1 MSTPNY
7 LSLLNGSLLGGR
19 PPDGSSSRVS
29 PMLGAGASPASGLD
43 RRAILIPLAIAA
55 LLLALWAAAAPIS
68 GAVIAAARIKVELE
82 RKTVQHREGG
92 IVREI
97 KVRNGQKVRA
107 GDVLVVVDDVRSD
120 AELSLLEDQYR
131 AERVRHARVSAEST
145 LTRDFAIDSRLAA
158 EPRVTEHFARE
169 QAQFQSRRRTLDEQ
183 ISALRLQMSAAQ
195 AQSSALDGQIE
206 SLRESSRLAGKELE
220 LNEKLVADG
229 YVAKARLLPLQR
241 AAADATGRLGEARG
255 ELALARQRSA
265 ELQARMADARNRYQ
279 QAATEELKLASSRLR
294 ELEERLRPSK
304 DQVDRQA
311 IRSPVDGVVMA
322 LRVTAPGEVLAA
334 GAPILDVVPSNE
346 MLVVEARVRTQDIS
360 HVFADAPAKV
370 RLAAYNA
377 RTTPLLPGRVTV
389 VSPDRVTDPET
400 GESWFAA
407 IVEVDAAA
415 LRHHPEV
422 QLKAGMPAELFITTS
437 DRTLFE
443 YLVNPITAFTNRALR
458 ET

>member
-1 MSTPNY
+1 MNAADSLSFT
-7 LSLLNGSLLGGR
+7 SLLDAPVERR
-19 PPDGSSSRVS
+19 PF
-29 PMLGAGASPASGLD
+29 D
-43 RRAILIPLAIAA
+43 RRIVWMPLAIVAA
-55 LLLALWAAAAPIS
+55 LIAAWASMAPIS

-120 AELSLLEDQYR
+120 AELSLLEDQQLG
-131 AERVRHARVSAEST
+131 ERVRNLRATAETT
-145 LTRDFAIDSRLAA
+145 LARDFSVDKLLPSGGSASAGSRMA
-158 EPRVTEHFARE
+158 EHVARE
-169 QAQFQSRRRTLDEQ
+169 RAQFAARRRTLDEQ
-183 ISALRLQMSAAQ
+183 LDALQLQMSAAR
-195 AQSSALDGQIE
+195 AQSAALDGQIE
-206 SLRESSRLAGKELE
+206 SLRESGRLATEELR

-229 YVAKARLLPLQR
+229 YIAKARLLPLQR
-241 AAADATGRLGEARG
+241 ADAEARSRLGEVRG
-255 ELALARQRSA
+255 ELALARQRYA

-279 QAATEELKLASSRLR
+279 QAATEELKLSSARLQ
-294 ELEERLRPSK
+294 ELEQRLRPSK

-322 LRVTAPGEVLAA
+322 LRVSAAGEVLAA

-346 MLVVEARVRTQDIS
+346 MLVVEARIRPQDIS
-360 HVFADAPAKV
+360 HVHADAQAKV
-370 RLAAYNA
+370 RLAAYDA
-377 RTTPLLPGRVTV
+377 RTTPLLSGRVTF
-389 VSPDRVTDPET
+389 VSPDRVTNSET

-407 IVEVDAAA
+407 TVEVDTIA
-415 LRHHPEV
+415 LQHHPEIE
-422 QLKAGMPAELFITTS
+422 LKAGMPAELFVTTS

-443 YLVNPITAFTNRALR
+443 YLLNPITAFTNRAMR